1 MTPEQLDEIEKLA
14 EAATPGPYQVA
25 SIYPAYGVFRVQV
38 NEPSE
43 CVAMCAVSVNEDAD
57 EPHVE
62 RQAAHTRNGT
72 NAKAIAT
79 LLQHAL
85 PLVKAVRQ
93 AWQDR
98 EDYRNDAIAAEQE
111 CDRML
116 TSTALLTYLVEE
128 LVKAPRNGN
137 RIEKLV
143 EQSRTHLLR
152 LREYEGSD
160 E

>member
-1 MTPEQLDEIEKLA
+1 MTPEQLDEIEKRWAGYLKK
-14 EAATPGPYQVA
+14 
-25 SIYPAYGVFRVQV
+25 
-38 NEPSE
+38 NE
-43 CVAMCAVSVNEDAD
+43 
-57 EPHVE
+57 VE
-62 RQAAHTRNGT
+62 RRFLFAQWWDKRDFWDMS
-72 NAKAIAT
+72 KA
-79 LLQHAL
+79 L
-85 PLVKAVRQ
+85 RE
-93 AWQDR
+93 AWKDR

-143 EQSRTHLLR
+143 EQSRAHLLR